1 MFPSDDSGIASP
13 VLQLPSPGRFSAF
26 PIAVDARTAFETGLL
41 MTEHVQLAT
50 RLMFLFGADSS
61 WSLAVVCEALMTF

>member
-1 MFPSDDSGIASP
+1 MFPSDDSGASP
-13 VLQLPSPGRFSAF
+13 VLQLLSPGSLSPF

-50 RLMFLFGADSS
+50 
-61 WSLAVVCEALMTF
+61 